1 MLIIIYNKKFTL
13 QKYGDNK
20 IHVYFLT
27 TMILKLLVQYH
38 SYINTNHSEYKSA
51 NTINKEVK

>member
-1 MLIIIYNKKFTL
+1 MLIFTYNKKFTL

-20 IHVYFLT
+20 IHVCFLII
-27 TMILKLLVQYH
+27 MILKLLMQYH

-51 NTINKEVK
+51 DTINKEVE